1 MPTIDLPNGTVNYRV
16 AGPEDSAAPP
26 VVFVHGF
33 LVDGTLWSKT
43 AAGLA
48 EHGIRSYAPD
58 WPLGSHPIALNE
70 GADQSPRGVARHIV
84 VVPRG
89 DGPGRT

>member
-33 LVDGTLWSKT
+33 LVDGTLWSRHRRRAGRARHPLLRSRL
-43 AAGLA
+43 AAG
-48 EHGIRSYAPD
+48 
-58 WPLGSHPIALNE
+58 
-70 GADQSPRGVARHIV
+70 
-84 VVPRG
+84 VPPVSR
-89 DGPGRT
+89 

>member
-33 LVDGTLWSKT
+33 LVDGTLGT
-43 AAGLA
+43 ARPSRWPSTASARTRRTGRWA
-48 EHGIRSYAPD
+48 RTRS
-58 WPLGSHPIALNE
+58 
-70 GADQSPRGVARHIV
+70 R
-84 VVPRG
+84 
-89 DGPGRT
+89 